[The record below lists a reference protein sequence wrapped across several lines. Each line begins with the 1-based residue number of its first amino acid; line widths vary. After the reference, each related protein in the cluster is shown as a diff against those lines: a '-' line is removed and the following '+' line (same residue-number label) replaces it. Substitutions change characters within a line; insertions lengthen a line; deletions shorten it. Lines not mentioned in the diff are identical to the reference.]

1 MAPAGPSFGVLICE
15 LTRTSFGSEACASP
29 LIKIVLMI
37 LVALA
42 LLSLAVLIGLAIG
55 ARFLGDGCLPS
66 RAVGAV
72 HGLLGA
78 SGLSALI
85 LALVSG
91 TGTGDRYGTASF
103 GPAAAILAALAAL
116 AGAGIAILG
125 RKASRSIGFLIGAHA
140 SLAVAAYVLL
150 LAYAL
155 LT

>member
-1 MAPAGPSFGVLICE
+1 MLFL
-15 LTRTSFGSEACASP
+15 
-29 LIKIVLMI
+29 
-37 LVALA
+37 ALA

-55 ARFLGDGCLPS
+55 IRFLSDGQLPS
-66 RAVGAV
+66 RAIGAV

-78 SGLSALI
+78 SGLSVLI

-91 TGTGDRYGTASF
+91 TATGDRYGTASF

-116 AGAGIAILG
+116 AGAGIALLG
-125 RKASRSIGFLIGAHA
+125 RGATRNIGFLIGAHA

>member
-1 MAPAGPSFGVLICE
+1 MLFL
-15 LTRTSFGSEACASP
+15 
-29 LIKIVLMI
+29 
-37 LVALA
+37 ALA
-42 LLSLAVLIGLAIG
+42 LLSLAVLIGVTISI
-55 ARFLGDGCLPS
+55 RFLGYNHLPS
-66 RAVGAV
+66 HAIGAV

-116 AGAGIAILG
+116 AGVGIALL
-125 RKASRSIGFLIGAHA
+125 RRRPARNIGLLIGVHA
-140 SLAVAAYVLL
+140 SLAVTAYVLL

>member
-1 MAPAGPSFGVLICE
+1 MLSL
-15 LTRTSFGSEACASP
+15 
-29 LIKIVLMI
+29 
-37 LVALA
+37 ALA
-42 LLSLAVLIGLAIG
+42 LLSVAVLIGVAIVV
-55 ARFLGDGCLPS
+55 RFLGDGRLPS
-66 RAVGAV
+66 CAIGAV

-91 TGTGDRYGTASF
+91 SGTGDRYGTASF
-103 GPAAAILAALAAL
+103 GAAAAILAALAAL
-116 AGAGIAILG
+116 AGAGIGLLARRAARG
-125 RKASRSIGFLIGAHA
+125 IGFLIGAHA